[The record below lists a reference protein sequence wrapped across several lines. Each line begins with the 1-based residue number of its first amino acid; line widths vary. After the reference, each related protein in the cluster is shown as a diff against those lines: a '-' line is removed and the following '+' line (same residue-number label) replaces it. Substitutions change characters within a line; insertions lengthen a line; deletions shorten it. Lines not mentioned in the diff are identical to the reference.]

1 VRRRHQIL
9 NIRLEVSFTGE
20 WFLYTYVCYDIHRR
34 QSQVYTQETE
44 DAGVLCAE
52 RLWSRSLMRGVS
64 YCRKRRIC
72 EKENES
78 LHSMLRCAT
87 EQPNVSPIG
96 TTSSN
101 SVRPL
106 PALGT
111 PRDTMLRTT
120 VNLTSPS
127 RPPLPTTTLAVVVTM
142 TG

>member
-1 VRRRHQIL
+1 
-9 NIRLEVSFTGE
+9 
-20 WFLYTYVCYDIHRR
+20 
-34 QSQVYTQETE
+34 
-44 DAGVLCAE
+44 
-52 RLWSRSLMRGVS
+52 MR
-64 YCRKRRIC
+64 
-72 EKENES
+72 
-78 LHSMLRCAT
+78 RCAI
-87 EQPNVSPIG
+87 EKPNVSPIG

-142 TG
+142 TS